1 MKQTQKLSWLLAIVL
16 LLSAGTQSFAQTIK
30 DFFNNTATPL
40 TYLGIDY
47 YKNKIINEIGT
58 SSSEMKSKYYSGMN
72 EVVVSEMEKNYKIG
86 QAFNRAGSSVTV
98 DISPITER
106 NNKIE
111 EKNIASSSDADFS
124 RLSTADI
131 ASEVKAL
138 SLKGKSGIGLVFIM
152 EGMKKNDKK
161 GLGSVWVV
169 LIDMKTKAVLLSER
183 MEQDAAGFSPRNY
196 WVSIIKRSIVEID
209 KKAYKSWKNK
219 YGS

>member
-1 MKQTQKLSWLLAIVL
+1 
-16 LLSAGTQSFAQTIK
+16 
-30 DFFNNTATPL
+30 
-40 TYLGIDY
+40 
-47 YKNKIINEIGT
+47 
-58 SSSEMKSKYYSGMN
+58 MKSKYYSGMN